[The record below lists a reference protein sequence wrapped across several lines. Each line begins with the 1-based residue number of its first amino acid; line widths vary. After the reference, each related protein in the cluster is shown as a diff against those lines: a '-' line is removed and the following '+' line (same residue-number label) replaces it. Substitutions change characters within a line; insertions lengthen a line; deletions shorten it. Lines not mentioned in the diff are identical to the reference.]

1 MTLVHSS
8 AETIYQLTD
17 YVTEYLLLTIR
28 KLVLD
33 LLVVLFHLRVNLI
46 SFGFWIVRQQF
57 KESLQTLENKD
68 NC

>member
-33 LLVVLFHLRVNLI
+33 LLVVLFHVRVNLI

-68 NC
+68 G

>member
-68 NC
+68 G

>member
-8 AETIYQLTD
+8 AETIDQLTD

-68 NC
+68 G